1 MKTICQLGLLAL
13 FLGALLVNCTLYG
26 SMARIPG
33 LGDLFVSRISQQN
46 DLLGQLYIRGGLA
59 LTETRLFRKLGT
71 DLAKR
76 AVRNLGRK
84 VSEPGGLSPGQ
95 AFDLTTRAT
104 RVFYWLPLIS
114 LGLLGLT
121 FIRPRGRRR
130 RRRIR

>member
-1 MKTICQLGLLAL
+1 MKTVCRLGLLAL

-33 LGDLFVSRISQQN
+33 IGDLFVSHISRQN
-46 DLLGQLYIRGGLA
+46 DLPGLLYIKGGLA
-59 LTETRLFRKLGT
+59 LTEIRLFRKLGT
-71 DLAKR
+71 DLGKR

-84 VSEPGGLSPGQ
+84 LSEPGGITPGQ
-95 AFDLTTRAT
+95 AFDLTTRTT
-104 RVFYWLPLIS
+104 RVLYWLPLIC

-130 RRRIR
+130 RRGMR